1 MKPFFVRMFGFIL
14 DRFEKGN
21 EAYAYR
27 PSSRLILKVVGLL
40 FFGLSA
46 GLLFITLSQGKLTAI
61 IPIVVFSAVG
71 SVCMVV
77 GFLGSDRAVATLWSS
92 AGKKE
97 IDKGK

>member
-1 MKPFFVRMFGFIL
+1 
-14 DRFEKGN
+14 
-21 EAYAYR
+21 
-27 PSSRLILKVVGLL
+27 
-40 FFGLSA
+40 
-46 GLLFITLSQGKLTAI
+46 LTAI

-97 IDKGK
+97 IDKGR